1 MLLLSIWPSFI
12 SFRWLD
18 AVDILLVAVLLFQLY
33 KLVKG
38 TVAINIFAGILSV
51 YFLWIVVKALNMQLL
66 STILG
71 QFISVGVIALMIV
84 FQQELRRFLLMI
96 GTSGIFS
103 KVKFAGSFFTGSD
116 FQKKTE
122 LDIGTLIKACKNMA
136 ETKTGA
142 IIVFQTKS
150 DLSFYAN
157 TGDTINAMVSL
168 RLLESIFYKNSPLHD
183 GAVIISGNNIVA
195 ARCVLPV
202 SENPDFPA
210 HLGMRHRAAV
220 GITENSDA
228 LALIV
233 SEQTGEMAYAFSGEL
248 RVNISLEE
256 LKSVLEKQL
265 LLK

>member
-1 MLLLSIWPSFI
+1 MLINSIWPSFI

-18 AVDILLVAVLLFQLY
+18 AVDIFLVAILLFHLY

-51 YFLWIVVKALNMQLL
+51 YFLWIIVQALNMQLL

-103 KVKFAGSFFTGSD
+103 KVKFTGSFFGGSD
-116 FQKKTE
+116 FQKKTD
-122 LDIGTLIKACKNMA
+122 LDVAALIKACKNMS
-136 ETKTGA
+136 ESKTGA

-157 TGDTINAMVSL
+157 TGDKINAMVSL

-233 SEQTGEMAYAFSGEL
+233 SEQTGEIAYAFSGEL
-248 RVNISLEE
+248 RTNISLEE